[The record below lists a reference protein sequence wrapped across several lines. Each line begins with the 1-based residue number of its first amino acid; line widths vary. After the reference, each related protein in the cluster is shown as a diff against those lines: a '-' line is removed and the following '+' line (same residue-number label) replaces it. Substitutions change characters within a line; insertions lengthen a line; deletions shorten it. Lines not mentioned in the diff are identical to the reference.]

1 LDGPDAVIDTA
12 FHSGTH
18 IYHSLWKYVGM
29 SSAELKRRILR
40 LLREDEEF
48 RYAVLGM
55 VGYGELLKR
64 AEEHDRKFNEIL
76 ARLEEH
82 DRKFAEIIAKLEE
95 HSKRFEEHDR
105 KFNEILA
112 RLEEHDRKFEEIVA
126 RLEEHDRKFAE
137 IMSRLEEHDRK
148 FEEIM
153 ARLEEHDRKFE
164 EIMVRLEEHDRK
176 FAEIMARLEEHDR
189 KFEEIMARL
198 EEHDR
203 KFEMIMAR
211 LEEHDKKFA
220 EIMATLEEH
229 SRRFEE
235 HDRKF
240 NEITAILLE
249 HGRRLDRHEE
259 ILAGLQSEMR
269 RVHAGLESVSTT
281 LQRLTIS
288 VEEEGASHIR
298 YRLKEMF
305 GVEVAI
311 ERIWVDGEELDF
323 YGVAGDLCVV
333 GEATVRLGPGLVDEL
348 LRKISDIK
356 VKKPELLRPRLLKV
370 IYADYASP
378 DALDYARKNNVWILK
393 WSGNLTPP
401 SVEES

>member
-1 LDGPDAVIDTA
+1 
-12 FHSGTH
+12 
-18 IYHSLWKYVGM
+18 M

-64 AEEHDRKFNEIL
+64 AEEHDRKF
-76 ARLEEH
+76 
-82 DRKFAEIIAKLEE
+82 AEIIAKLEE

-112 RLEEHDRKFEEIVA
+112 RLEEHDRKFA
-126 RLEEHDRKFAE
+126 
-137 IMSRLEEHDRK
+137 
-148 FEEIM
+148 
-153 ARLEEHDRKFE
+153 
-164 EIMVRLEEHDRK
+164 
-176 FAEIMARLEEHDR
+176 
-189 KFEEIMARL
+189 EIMARL

-203 KFEMIMAR
+203 KFEMIMVR

-311 ERIWVDGEELDF
+311 ERMWVDGEELDF

-333 GEATVRLGPGLVDEL
+333 GEAAVRLGPGLVDEL
-348 LRKISDIK
+348 LRKISDIRA
-356 VKKPELLRPRLLKV
+356 KKPELLRPRLLKV

-378 DALDYARKNNVWILK
+378 DALDYAKKNNVWILK

-401 SVEES
+401 SVEEA

>member
-1 LDGPDAVIDTA
+1 
-12 FHSGTH
+12 
-18 IYHSLWKYVGM
+18 M

-137 IMSRLEEHDRK
+137 IMARLEEHDRK

-164 EIMVRLEEHDRK
+164 MIMARLEEHDKK

-348 LRKISDIK
+348 LRKISDIR

-401 SVEES
+401 SVEEA

>member
-1 LDGPDAVIDTA
+1 MA
-12 FHSGTH
+12 
-18 IYHSLWKYVGM
+18 
-29 SSAELKRRILR
+29 
-40 LLREDEEF
+40 
-48 RYAVLGM
+48 
-55 VGYGELLKR
+55 
-64 AEEHDRKFNEIL
+64 DRQ
-76 ARLEEH
+76 
-82 DRKFAEIIAKLEE
+82 
-95 HSKRFEEHDR
+95 
-105 KFNEILA
+105 
-112 RLEEHDRKFEEIVA
+112 
-126 RLEEHDRKFAE
+126 
-137 IMSRLEEHDRK
+137 
-148 FEEIM
+148 
-153 ARLEEHDRKFE
+153 
-164 EIMVRLEEHDRK
+164 
-176 FAEIMARLEEHDR
+176 
-189 KFEEIMARL
+189 
-198 EEHDR
+198 

-348 LRKISDIK
+348 LRKISDIR

-401 SVEES
+401 SVEEA

>member
-1 LDGPDAVIDTA
+1 
-12 FHSGTH
+12 
-18 IYHSLWKYVGM
+18 M

-82 DRKFAEIIAKLEE
+82 DKKFAEIIAKLEE

-137 IMSRLEEHDRK
+137 IMARLEEHDRK

-164 EIMVRLEEHDRK
+164 M
-176 FAEIMARLEEHDR
+176 
-189 KFEEIMARL
+189 IMARL

-401 SVEES
+401 SVEEA

>member
-1 LDGPDAVIDTA
+1 
-12 FHSGTH
+12 
-18 IYHSLWKYVGM
+18 M

-137 IMSRLEEHDRK
+137 IM
-148 FEEIM
+148 

-176 FAEIMARLEEHDR
+176 FEMIMARLEEHDRKFAEIMVRLEEHDR

-401 SVEES
+401 SVEEA

>member
-1 LDGPDAVIDTA
+1 
-12 FHSGTH
+12 
-18 IYHSLWKYVGM
+18 M

-137 IMSRLEEHDRK
+137 IMARLEEHDRK

-153 ARLEEHDRKFE
+153 A
-164 EIMVRLEEHDRK
+164 RLEEHDRK

-203 KFEMIMAR
+203 KFEMIMARLEEHDRKFAEIMVR

-348 LRKISDIK
+348 LRKISDIR

-401 SVEES
+401 SVEEA

>member
-1 LDGPDAVIDTA
+1 
-12 FHSGTH
+12 
-18 IYHSLWKYVGM
+18 M

-82 DRKFAEIIAKLEE
+82 DKKFAEIIAKLEE

-137 IMSRLEEHDRK
+137 IMARLEEHDRK

-164 EIMVRLEEHDRK
+164 MIMARLEEHDKK

-401 SVEES
+401 SVEEA

>member
-1 LDGPDAVIDTA
+1 
-12 FHSGTH
+12 
-18 IYHSLWKYVGM
+18 M

-82 DRKFAEIIAKLEE
+82 DKKFVEIIAKLEE

-137 IMSRLEEHDRK
+137 IMARLEEHDRK

-164 EIMVRLEEHDRK
+164 MIMARLEEHDRK

-348 LRKISDIK
+348 LRKISDIR

>member
-1 LDGPDAVIDTA
+1 
-12 FHSGTH
+12 
-18 IYHSLWKYVGM
+18 M

-137 IMSRLEEHDRK
+137 IM
-148 FEEIM
+148 

-164 EIMVRLEEHDRK
+164 EIMVRLEEHDRKFEMIMARLEEHDRK

-348 LRKISDIK
+348 LRKISDIR

-401 SVEES
+401 SVEEA

>member
-1 LDGPDAVIDTA
+1 
-12 FHSGTH
+12 
-18 IYHSLWKYVGM
+18 M

-137 IMSRLEEHDRK
+137 IMARLEEHDRK

-164 EIMVRLEEHDRK
+164 MIMARLEEHDRK

-220 EIMATLEEH
+220 EIMAILEEH

-348 LRKISDIK
+348 LRKISDIR

-401 SVEES
+401 SVEEA

>member
-1 LDGPDAVIDTA
+1 
-12 FHSGTH
+12 
-18 IYHSLWKYVGM
+18 M

-137 IMSRLEEHDRK
+137 IM
-148 FEEIM
+148 
-153 ARLEEHDRKFE
+153 
-164 EIMVRLEEHDRK
+164 
-176 FAEIMARLEEHDR
+176 ARLEEHDR

-203 KFEMIMAR
+203 KFEMIMARLEEHDRKFAEIMVR

-269 RVHAGLESVSTT
+269 RVHVGLESVSTT

-401 SVEES
+401 SVEEA

>member
-1 LDGPDAVIDTA
+1 
-12 FHSGTH
+12 
-18 IYHSLWKYVGM
+18 
-29 SSAELKRRILR
+29 
-40 LLREDEEF
+40 
-48 RYAVLGM
+48 M
-55 VGYGELLKR
+55 V
-64 AEEHDRKFNEIL
+64 
-76 ARLEEH
+76 
-82 DRKFAEIIAKLEE
+82 
-95 HSKRFEEHDR
+95 
-105 KFNEILA
+105 
-112 RLEEHDRKFEEIVA
+112 
-126 RLEEHDRKFAE
+126 
-137 IMSRLEEHDRK
+137 
-148 FEEIM
+148 
-153 ARLEEHDRKFE
+153 
-164 EIMVRLEEHDRK
+164 
-176 FAEIMARLEEHDR
+176 
-189 KFEEIMARL
+189 RL

>member
-1 LDGPDAVIDTA
+1 
-12 FHSGTH
+12 
-18 IYHSLWKYVGM
+18 M

-82 DRKFAEIIAKLEE
+82 DKKFAEIIAKLEE

-137 IMSRLEEHDRK
+137 IMARLEEHDRK

-164 EIMVRLEEHDRK
+164 MIMARLEEHDRK

>member
-1 LDGPDAVIDTA
+1 
-12 FHSGTH
+12 
-18 IYHSLWKYVGM
+18 M

-82 DRKFAEIIAKLEE
+82 DKKFAEIIAKLEE

-137 IMSRLEEHDRK
+137 IM
-148 FEEIM
+148 
-153 ARLEEHDRKFE
+153 A
-164 EIMVRLEEHDRK
+164 RLEEHDRK

-189 KFEEIMARL
+189 KFEMIMARLEEHDRKFAEIMARLEEHDRKFAEIMARL

-311 ERIWVDGEELDF
+311 ERIWVDGEKLDF

>member
-1 LDGPDAVIDTA
+1 
-12 FHSGTH
+12 
-18 IYHSLWKYVGM
+18 M

-82 DRKFAEIIAKLEE
+82 DKKFAEIIAKLEE

-153 ARLEEHDRKFE
+153 VRLEEHDRKFE
-164 EIMVRLEEHDRK
+164 MIMARLEEHDKK

>member
-1 LDGPDAVIDTA
+1 
-12 FHSGTH
+12 
-18 IYHSLWKYVGM
+18 M

-137 IMSRLEEHDRK
+137 IM
-148 FEEIM
+148 
-153 ARLEEHDRKFE
+153 
-164 EIMVRLEEHDRK
+164 
-176 FAEIMARLEEHDR
+176 ARLEEHDR

-269 RVHAGLESVSTT
+269 RVHVRLESVSTT

-348 LRKISDIK
+348 LRKISDIR

-401 SVEES
+401 SVEEA

>member
-1 LDGPDAVIDTA
+1 
-12 FHSGTH
+12 
-18 IYHSLWKYVGM
+18 M

-137 IMSRLEEHDRK
+137 IMARLEEHDRK

-164 EIMVRLEEHDRK
+164 MIMARLEEHDRK

-348 LRKISDIK
+348 LRKISDIR

-401 SVEES
+401 SVEEA

>member
-1 LDGPDAVIDTA
+1 
-12 FHSGTH
+12 
-18 IYHSLWKYVGM
+18 M

-82 DRKFAEIIAKLEE
+82 DKKFVEIIAKLEE

-137 IMSRLEEHDRK
+137 IMARLEEHDRK

-164 EIMVRLEEHDRK
+164 MIMARLEEHDRK

-211 LEEHDKKFA
+211 LEEHDRKFA
-220 EIMATLEEH
+220 EIMARLEEHDRKFEMIMARFEEHDKKIMATLEEH

-348 LRKISDIK
+348 LRKISDIR

>member
-1 LDGPDAVIDTA
+1 
-12 FHSGTH
+12 
-18 IYHSLWKYVGM
+18 M

-82 DRKFAEIIAKLEE
+82 DKKFAEIIAKLEE

-137 IMSRLEEHDRK
+137 IMARLEEHDRK
-148 FEEIM
+148 FAEIM
-153 ARLEEHDRKFE
+153 ARLEEHDRKFA
-164 EIMVRLEEHDRK
+164 EIMARLEEHDRK

-189 KFEEIMARL
+189 KFEMIMARL

-348 LRKISDIK
+348 LRKISDIR

-401 SVEES
+401 SVEEA

>member
-1 LDGPDAVIDTA
+1 
-12 FHSGTH
+12 
-18 IYHSLWKYVGM
+18 M

-137 IMSRLEEHDRK
+137 IMARLEEHDRK

-164 EIMVRLEEHDRK
+164 MIMARLEEHDRK

-401 SVEES
+401 SVEEA

>member
-1 LDGPDAVIDTA
+1 
-12 FHSGTH
+12 
-18 IYHSLWKYVGM
+18 M

-82 DRKFAEIIAKLEE
+82 DKKFAEIIAKLEE

-137 IMSRLEEHDRK
+137 IM
-148 FEEIM
+148 
-153 ARLEEHDRKFE
+153 A
-164 EIMVRLEEHDRK
+164 RLEEHDRK

-189 KFEEIMARL
+189 KFAEIMARLEEHDRKFAEIMARL

-348 LRKISDIK
+348 LRKISDIR

-401 SVEES
+401 SVEEA

>member
-1 LDGPDAVIDTA
+1 
-12 FHSGTH
+12 
-18 IYHSLWKYVGM
+18 M

-76 ARLEEH
+76 ARFEEH
-82 DRKFAEIIAKLEE
+82 DKKFAEIIAKLEE

-137 IMSRLEEHDRK
+137 IM
-148 FEEIM
+148 

-164 EIMVRLEEHDRK
+164 EIMVRLEEHDRKFEMIMARLEEHDRK

-333 GEATVRLGPGLVDEL
+333 GEAAVRLGPGLVDEL

>member
-1 LDGPDAVIDTA
+1 
-12 FHSGTH
+12 
-18 IYHSLWKYVGM
+18 M

-137 IMSRLEEHDRK
+137 IM
-148 FEEIM
+148 
-153 ARLEEHDRKFE
+153 
-164 EIMVRLEEHDRK
+164 
-176 FAEIMARLEEHDR
+176 ARLEEHDR

-203 KFEMIMAR
+203 KFEMIMARLEEHDRKFAEIMVR

-348 LRKISDIK
+348 LRKISDIR

>member
-1 LDGPDAVIDTA
+1 
-12 FHSGTH
+12 
-18 IYHSLWKYVGM
+18 M

-137 IMSRLEEHDRK
+137 IMARLEEHDRK

-164 EIMVRLEEHDRK
+164 MIMARLEEHDRK

-348 LRKISDIK
+348 LRKISDIR

>member
-1 LDGPDAVIDTA
+1 
-12 FHSGTH
+12 
-18 IYHSLWKYVGM
+18 M

-137 IMSRLEEHDRK
+137 IM
-148 FEEIM
+148 
-153 ARLEEHDRKFE
+153 
-164 EIMVRLEEHDRK
+164 
-176 FAEIMARLEEHDR
+176 ARLEEHDR

-203 KFEMIMAR
+203 KFEMIMARLEEHDRKFAEIMVR

-333 GEATVRLGPGLVDEL
+333 GEATVRLDPGLVDEL

-401 SVEES
+401 SVEEA

>member
-1 LDGPDAVIDTA
+1 
-12 FHSGTH
+12 
-18 IYHSLWKYVGM
+18 M

-64 AEEHDRKFNEIL
+64 AEEHDRKFNEII

-137 IMSRLEEHDRK
+137 IM
-148 FEEIM
+148 

-164 EIMVRLEEHDRK
+164 EIMVRLEEHDRKFEMIMARLEEHDRK

-348 LRKISDIK
+348 LRKISDIR

-401 SVEES
+401 SVEEA

>member
-1 LDGPDAVIDTA
+1 
-12 FHSGTH
+12 
-18 IYHSLWKYVGM
+18 M

-137 IMSRLEEHDRK
+137 IM
-148 FEEIM
+148 
-153 ARLEEHDRKFE
+153 
-164 EIMVRLEEHDRK
+164 
-176 FAEIMARLEEHDR
+176 ARLEEHDR

-203 KFEMIMAR
+203 KFEMIMARLEEHDRKFAEIMVR